1 MSNDKIDKE
10 ELDEQIISRYSSMS
24 TDDGSANAG
33 SQSYMIPIN
42 KCLELFNTDKVH
54 GLSNEYA
61 SELLKT
67 HGPNSLGNTSK
78 VSIINIVMRQVFN
91 AMIIVLI
98 ISMVISFSIRD
109 WITGGVI
116 TFIIGLNVVVGTQ
129 QEFKAEKTMGSL
141 KNLSSPSA
149 VVIRNGSELT
159 IPSEEVVPGDLVIV
173 KVGDTI
179 PADLRLIETHNF
191 ETDEAL
197 LTGESLPVAKDA
209 NDLFNQEIP
218 VGDRL
223 NLAYSSSTV
232 SKGRAVGIA
241 VLTGLDT
248 EIGKIAKALKGDN
261 KIIKKIENKEEAGPK
276 EYANAAGWTI
286 WNTIGYVLGTSDGTP
301 LKIRLSWLAIYLF
314 WIAVVFAI
322 VVMASQKFDVTK
334 EVAIYAICVALAMIP
349 SSLVVVLTITM
360 AVGAKEMLKR
370 NVIVRKFDALENLGS
385 VNAICSDKTGTL
397 TQGRMI
403 AKQVYIP
410 SVGLFLVED
419 FNEPFNP
426 TLGHVIFCEKSPQ
439 KLAKSEDE
447 KLAGDIW
454 IDFEEFKTKYEGTPK
469 MEAFKNWLYAASLA
483 NVAKVYEDTDDDGVK
498 DWKARGDPTEI
509 SIQVFVSRL
518 GYSRDYLVDEKSDF
532 TYLAEFPFDSSIK
545 RMSSIYASNINDK
558 RTEIIYTKGAVERI
572 LNLCSTWTNPETGE
586 VTQMN
591 SDTIKQLESEMD
603 AMSSKGLRVL
613 AFATRIPEDQALG
626 TGWQNVDRE
635 LIENDLHFLGLIG
648 IYDPPRPESLPS
660 VKMCHHAGISVHMAT
675 GDHPSTASAIAK
687 EVGILPENA
696 HMLSQRVINSM
707 VMTAPQ
713 FDALSE
719 DQIDSLPVLPLVIAR
734 CAPQTKVRLVDA
746 LHRRGQIVAMTGD
759 GVNDSPSLKIADI
772 GIAMGKNGSDVA
784 KDASDIVLAD
794 DNFASILNAVEE
806 GRRMSDNIQKFVIQ
820 LLACNVAQA
829 LFLLIG
835 LVFKDKQ
842 DFSVFPLAPVQVLWV
857 IVVTACFPAMGLG
870 IEKAAEDI
878 MDRPPKDANESVF
891 TWEAIADTFVY
902 GFVMAC
908 SCMIPFIIEV
918 YGYGDGELGV
928 NCNRTDYDSTC
939 LHVFRARAASFVT
952 MTWCAL
958 ILAWEVIHTRRS
970 LFLMHPNTTTPWTQ
984 WMKDLWSNQFLFWSV
999 VLGFVTLIP
1008 TIYIP
1013 VINDYVFLQKGIS
1026 TGWAWAFL
1034 CTMLFLGAGEF
1045 YKFCKRQYY
1054 KNETVHNPEE
1064 DLEKGDAAFNDFAAL
1079 RSHNTNNTEN

>member
-1 MSNDKIDKE
+1 MSDDKSEKRE
-10 ELDEQIISRYSSMS
+10 FDEQVISRNSSIS
-24 TDDGSANAG
+24 TDMGSANAG
-33 SQSYMIPIN
+33 SQSYMIPIA
-42 KCLELFNTDKVH
+42 KCVEIFNTNKVH
-54 GLSNEYA
+54 GLSNGYA
-61 SELLKT
+61 SELLKS
-67 HGPNSLGNTSK
+67 HGPNTLGNGQK
-78 VSIINIVMRQVFN
+78 VSIANILMRQIFN

-98 ISMVISFSIRD
+98 ISMIISFAIKD

-116 TFIIGLNVVVGTQ
+116 AFIIGLNVAIGTQ

-149 VVIRNGSELT
+149 LVIRNGSEST

-209 NDLFNQEIP
+209 KELYNQVIP

-223 NLAYSSSTV
+223 NLAFSSSTV

-248 EIGKIAKALKGDN
+248 EIGKIAKALHGN
-261 KIIKKIENKEEAGPK
+261 NTIIQKIEDKETAGPK
-276 EYANAAGWTI
+276 EYANAAKYTI
-286 WNTIGYVLGTSDGTP
+286 WNTIGYILGIAEGTP
-301 LKIRLSWLAIYLF
+301 LKKKLSWLAIYLF

-322 VVMASQKFDVTK
+322 VVMASQKFNVTK
-334 EVAIYAICVALAMIP
+334 EVAIYAICVALSMIP

-403 AKQVYIP
+403 AKEVYVP
-410 SVGLFLVED
+410 SVGTFSVRD

-426 TLGHVIFCEKSPQ
+426 TLGNVLYCDSTPLELK
-439 KLAKSEDE
+439 ENDE
-447 KLAGDIW
+447 KDW
-454 IDFEEFKTKYEGTPK
+454 ISF
-469 MEAFKNWLYAASLA
+469 EAFKEKFSGSKKMDDFNSWIETASLA
-483 NVAKVYEDTDDDGVK
+483 NVAKVYEDTDDTGMK
-498 DWKARGDPTEI
+498 DWKARGDPTEV
-509 SIQVFVSRL
+509 SIQVFVTRL
-518 GYSRDYLVDEKSDF
+518 GFGRDYLVDECDKY

-545 RMSSIYASNINDK
+545 RMSSVFATNSGDEK
-558 RTEIIYTKGAVERI
+558 GKEIIYTKGAVERI
-572 LNLCSTWTNPETGE
+572 LNICSTWTDPSTGKLAEINNE
-586 VTQMN
+586 VIEN
-591 SDTIKQLESEMD
+591 LEKEMD
-603 AMSSKGLRVL
+603 ALSSKGLRVL
-613 AFATRIPEDQALG
+613 AFARKTPDDQNLKEK
-626 TGWQNVDRE
+626 WQKIDRE
-635 LIENDLHFLGLIG
+635 HVENNLHFLGLIG

-660 VKMCHHAGISVHMAT
+660 VKLCHHAGISVHMAT

-687 EVGILPENA
+687 EVGILPDNVN
-696 HMLSQRVINSM
+696 MFSQKVIDSM

-713 FDALSE
+713 FDSLSN
-719 DQIDSLPVLPLVIAR
+719 DQIDLLPVLPLVIAR

-759 GVNDSPSLKIADI
+759 GVNDSPSLKISDI

-835 LVFKDKQ
+835 LVFKDDD
-842 DFSVFPLAPVQVLWV
+842 DFSVFPLSPVQVLWV
-857 IVVTACFPAMGLG
+857 IVVTSCFPAMGLG
-870 IEKAAEDI
+870 VERAAEDV
-878 MDRPPKDANESVF
+878 MDRPPKDAKQSVF
-891 TWEAIADTFVY
+891 TWEVVIDMFVY
-902 GFVMAC
+902 GIAMAGAC
-908 SCMIPFIIEV
+908 IIPFIIEV
-918 YGYGDGELGV
+918 YGYGNGELGE
-928 NCNRTDYDSTC
+928 NCNRTDYASTC
-939 LHVFRARAASFVT
+939 THVFRARAASFVT

-970 LFLMHPNTTTPWTQ
+970 LFLMHPQSPNPKIQ
-984 WMKDLWSNQFLFWSV
+984 WLKDLWDNQFLFWSV
-999 VLGFVTLIP
+999 ILGFITLIP

-1026 TGWAWAFL
+1026 TGWAWAFI
-1034 CTMLFLGAGEF
+1034 CTLLFLVTAELWK
-1045 YKFCKRQYY
+1045 YSKRQYF
-1054 KNETVHNPEE
+1054 KNEKALNPEE
-1064 DLEKGDAAFNDFAAL
+1064 DLEKNGAFDSFKNLNSLDE
-1079 RSHNTNNTEN
+1079 TN